1 VERCRP
7 AIALCYCLAVITFLV
22 GYYLSVRGS
31 SLHASVD
38 STSPLLGLAL
48 LSLLVGI
55 TLGRSWVLLL
65 PLVAMP
71 AALSLFMLASVDD
84 RYRDAAPASGAPIS
98 AGEWA
103 GYAAV
108 ALAAT
113 VPAVAAGVLLVSI
126 ARQLGGPSRSRPRP
140 RG

>member
-1 VERCRP
+1 MERWRP
-7 AIALCYCLAVITFLV
+7 AIALCYCLAVIMFFV

-31 SLHASVD
+31 PLHASVD
-38 STSPLLGLAL
+38 WTNPLLGLAL
-48 LSLLVGI
+48 LSLLVGS

-84 RYRDAAPASGAPIS
+84 RYRGAAPGSGAPIS
-98 AGEWA
+98 AAQWT
-103 GYAAV
+103 GYAAA

-113 VPAVAAGVLLVSI
+113 APAGAAGCLP
-126 ARQLGGPSRSRPRP
+126 ARPPAAPSRCR
-140 RG
+140 